1 MKTMLKLALLTLAG
15 CVASEPQPAAT
26 RPPAAAAE
34 PVLDAAAKA
43 RVEAEVRK
51 LEPEFWLRRSR
62 DGEAAANEWL
72 RQQAQDISR
81 REAARTAG

>member
-1 MKTMLKLALLTLAG
+1 MKTILKLALLPLAG
-15 CVASEPQPAAT
+15 CVAAEPPPAPA
-26 RPPAAAAE
+26 PQPAAAAE

-51 LEPEFWLRRSR
+51 LEPEFWLRHSR

-72 RQQAQDISR
+72 RQQALEISR
-81 REAARTAG
+81 REAARPG